1 MITILFSL
9 VLEIIEAIVNNI
21 WYRTILFG
29 LLLMLV
35 LAPFAGFA
43 PLLLV
48 LLIAGAYWF
57 FSSILQ
63 VLIFGNSDTVEGDSD
78 ITGS

>member
-1 MITILFSL
+1 M
-9 VLEIIEAIVNNI
+9 NNI
-21 WYRTILFG
+21 WYRIILFS

-48 LLIAGAYWF
+48 LLIAGVYWF

-63 VLIFGNSDTVEGDSD
+63 VLIFGESDPKSD
-78 ITGS
+78 RS

>member
-1 MITILFSL
+1 MD
-9 VLEIIEAIVNNI
+9 NI
-21 WYRTILFG
+21 WYKVILFG

-48 LLIAGAYWF
+48 LLLAGVYWF
-57 FSSILQ
+57 FGSIVK
-63 VLIFGNSDTVEGDSD
+63 VLIFGEPSKSDRS
-78 ITGS
+78 

>member
-1 MITILFSL
+1 M
-9 VLEIIEAIVNNI
+9 NNI
-21 WYRTILFG
+21 WYKTILFG

-48 LLIAGAYWF
+48 LLIVAAYWF

-63 VLIFGNSDTVEGDSD
+63 VLITGKSETVERNGD
-78 ITGS
+78 ITNN

>member
-1 MITILFSL
+1 MD
-9 VLEIIEAIVNNI
+9 NI
-21 WYRTILFG
+21 WYRVILLG

-48 LLIAGAYWF
+48 LLLAGVYWF
-57 FSSILQ
+57 FSSI
-63 VLIFGNSDTVEGDSD
+63 VRILIFGESNKGDRS
-78 ITGS
+78 SANN

>member
-1 MITILFSL
+1 M
-9 VLEIIEAIVNNI
+9 NNI
-21 WYRTILFG
+21 WYRIILFS

-43 PLLLV
+43 PLLLM
-48 LLIAGAYWF
+48 LLIAGVYWF

-63 VLIFGNSDTVEGDSD
+63 VLVFGESDAKSD
-78 ITGS
+78 RS

>member
-1 MITILFSL
+1 M
-9 VLEIIEAIVNNI
+9 NNI
-21 WYRTILFG
+21 WYRIILFS
-29 LLLMLV
+29 LLLMFV

-63 VLIFGNSDTVEGDSD
+63 ILVFGEGDPKSD
-78 ITGS
+78 RS

>member
-1 MITILFSL
+1 M
-9 VLEIIEAIVNNI
+9 NNI
-21 WYRTILFG
+21 LYKAILFG

-48 LLIAGAYWF
+48 LLIAGVAWF
-57 FSSILQ
+57 FSSIVQ
-63 VLIFGNSDTVEGDSD
+63 VLITGKSETVEKDGDM
-78 ITGS
+78 TNN